1 MKKVN
6 EEIAQ
11 LKRNV
16 FSEDRQLVKL
26 SVDRLLE
33 LVGKDGLDF
42 LISLLALD
50 NPYLRDIAALALA
63 DIKDN
68 RALEPLLSAIFKT
81 ENHNFNG
88 TLVFALQSF
97 DCSQKLKDIFK
108 ILFYQDYESKIG
120 AYTILSDQIFEFRKE
135 DILEIGQMWR
145 DCKKNSNQCLCY
157 DDIESQKMMQDT
169 VDGFMEYLKSK

>member
-68 RALEPLLSAIFKT
+68 RVLDPLLSAIFKT

-120 AYTILSDQIFEFRKE
+120 AYTILSDQIFKFKQE
-135 DILEIGQMWR
+135 DLLEIGQMWR
-145 DCKKNSNQCLCY
+145 DCKKNSNDCPCF
-157 DDIESQKMMQDT
+157 DDIDCRQMMQNAIDRFLQYP
-169 VDGFMEYLKSK
+169 GI